1 LPHTIITAASVRRH
15 TRHKPELPPGPLPP
29 RVTRRDAATLLYR
42 ELGFPVS
49 PRTLEAWPVSIVRI
63 GGKATLDTAELL
75 AHARGIIAR
84 SPVQRGG
91 RNRT

>member
-1 LPHTIITAASVRRH
+1 MPTSHPAPSIKPAR
-15 TRHKPELPPGPLPP
+15 RHKPALPPGPLPP

-49 PRTLEAWPVSIVRI
+49 PRTLEAWPVTIIRI

-75 AHARGIIAR
+75 AHARSLIAR
-84 SPVQRGG
+84 APVQKGG
-91 RNRT
+91 RTSA

>member
-1 LPHTIITAASVRRH
+1 MPHTATAPLTTLRRRH
-15 TRHKPELPPGPLPP
+15 RPDLLPGPIPP

-84 SPVQRGG
+84 APVQRGG
-91 RNRT
+91 RTRT